1 MRRRWQPIG
10 VARTPLPVALD
21 LGGIYEQMLRHL
33 AIRSRSGESLILYVE
48 RVNRIRCKEI
58 ECRKLEG
65 RLDKEV
71 QFHRKVELNAALR
84 IARADAELQ
93 QP

>member
-1 MRRRWQPIG
+1 
-10 VARTPLPVALD
+10 
-21 LGGIYEQMLRHL
+21 
-33 AIRSRSGESLILYVE
+33 VE